1 MQSVQ
6 TFLDLMQDLII
17 GVLRLNPAVFEA
29 VLDSSI
35 SGILAL
41 IILFLA
47 GISDTIGHSV
57 VFFANR
63 VPRRR
68 FLFAIVVE
76 ALGFVI
82 GVFIWA
88 ASIWL
93 MAGFIFD
100 AHQNYASVVV
110 TVALGYAPL
119 LFGFLILLPYLGNII
134 FVILRI
140 WVLLAVLVAV
150 SVDYNFG
157 FWPAL
162 ISSLLGWAL
171 ITFLA
176 RLPFFRVDRI
186 DSFLWRFSTGVDQ
199 ELNTQEAVDQFMREI
214 QSEWAGESDQ

>member
-1 MQSVQ
+1 MQILQ
-6 TFLDLMQDLII
+6 TFLDLMQDLIT
-17 GVLRLNPAVFEA
+17 GVLRLNPEVFEA

-35 SGILAL
+35 AGILAL
-41 IILFLA
+41 VILFLA

-68 FLFAIVVE
+68 FLFAIIVE
-76 ALGFVI
+76 AFVFVT

-93 MAGFIFD
+93 MAGFLFD
-100 AHQNYASVVV
+100 AQQNYLNVVE

-150 SVDYNFG
+150 AVDYNFG

-162 ISSLLGWAL
+162 ISSLLGWAF

-176 RLPFFRVDRI
+176 RLPFLRVNRI
-186 DSFLWRFSTGVDQ
+186 DRFLWRFSTGIDQ
-199 ELNTQEAVDQFMREI
+199 ELKTQEAVDLLVREI
-214 QSEWAGESDQ
+214 QSEWADESE